1 MASQKNK
8 PPKPEGGHLSPPF
21 LDPTSSAS
29 RQFSPTNLWNA
40 SSPSTPSLRA
50 ALGAQTSVE
59 QPTEETI
66 EAARKQLPS
75 VADLLATLTPDISRD
90 ARALIFS
97 RAILSAFDDYY
108 TRSRNIPF
116 EAKRAFEERR
126 WARSFELSKVR
137 LAEYGLNLNHLIPL
151 LRTHWT
157 ELPDERGFW
166 VELEAHYLDLIH
178 RRYEA
183 DLAFAFLRSARRLMR
198 RGEWAPVAYF
208 AGRVSDA
215 PDYELGFDV
224 VRTFPVAGRMRPKAL
239 EQFIDVA
246 NISVPFRNIESDTE
260 LIAQRVNDEL
270 DRLGATVTGACALK
284 VINAGFFR
292 NRGAYVVGRIDFDEP
307 VTVPGDDG
315 VSPVTMESIPLTI
328 AFLHSEEGVF
338 ADAVLLRS
346 DEIHAVFSS
355 TLANFHV
362 TEEHYRELARFLKTI
377 MPRRALGMHYST
389 IGFNHVGKVAV
400 MRELQTDY
408 ANQHEPF
415 DFAPGKHGTVAI
427 GFTRPHSRYVLKVIR
442 DHPTD
447 GYKWGE
453 FDGVETVLDKY
464 RIVHESDRAG
474 SMLDNIMYENVRLE
488 KSWFSPVLLQELIN
502 AAPSSVVI
510 LHRYVLFR
518 HLIVQAKMTPLPL
531 FFESASQSQAEEAI
545 RKLGDCIRN
554 NAAANIF
561 NRDLDARNYG
571 ISGINKVYLFDYDA
585 VEPLVDVKVRTNVNR
600 EDGEEDIPDWF
611 FEEGYVF
618 LPEEMLVGLRIDD
631 KHLRRLFREMH
642 ADLMTM
648 DYWEGMQRALRSG
661 LLPKVRSYPPDR
673 RLRRPPEK
681 A

>member
-1 MASQKNK
+1 MAADKTH
-8 PPKPEGGHLSPPF
+8 PPKPEGGRLSPPF
-21 LDPTSSAS
+21 LDHSSSAG
-29 RQFSPTNLWNA
+29 RQFSPTSLWTATNPA
-40 SSPSTPSLRA
+40 TPSLRA
-50 ALGAQTSVE
+50 ALATQTSNEKPGDEVIKAATDHLPTVE
-59 QPTEETI
+59 KILSVLT
-66 EAARKQLPS
+66 PS
-75 VADLLATLTPDISRD
+75 VPRTT
-90 ARALIFS
+90 RALVLS
-97 RAILSAFDDYY
+97 KAILAAFDAYY
-108 TRSRNIPF
+108 AESRNVPY
-116 EAKRAFEERR
+116 EAKRAFEQRR
-126 WARSFELSKVR
+126 WARSFQLSKVR
-137 LAEYGLNLNHLIPL
+137 LGEYGVKLNHLIPL

-215 PDYELGFDV
+215 PDYDMGVDV
-224 VRTFPVAGRMRPKAL
+224 VRTFPVAGSIRPKAV
-239 EQFIDVA
+239 EHIIEIAKIDA
-246 NISVPFRNIESDTE
+246 PFRDLQADAE
-260 LIAQRVNDEL
+260 LIATRINDEL
-270 DRLGATVTGACALK
+270 NRLGASVTRACALK

-292 NRGAYVVGRIDFDEP
+292 NRGAYVVGRLDFDAP
-307 VTVPGDDG
+307 VEIPSETGAGTVKM
-315 VSPVTMESIPLTI
+315 SSLPLAI
-328 AFLHSEEGVF
+328 AFLHNDDGVF

-355 TLANFHV
+355 TLATFHV

-377 MPRRALGMHYST
+377 MPRRALGLHYST

-400 MRELQTDY
+400 MRELQSEY
-408 ANQHEPF
+408 NAGNEAF

-427 GFTRPHSRYVLKVIR
+427 GFTRPGSRYVLKVIR

-453 FDGVETVLDKY
+453 FDGVEAVLDKY

-488 KSWFSPVLLQELIN
+488 KSWFSPELLQELIN
-502 AAPSSVVI
+502 AAPCSVVI

-518 HLIVQAKMTPLPL
+518 HLIVQAKMTPLPI
-531 FFESASQSQAEEAI
+531 FFANAPQQLAEEAI

-585 VEPLVDVKVRTNVNR
+585 VEPLVDVKIRTNVNR

-631 KHLRRLFREMH
+631 KHLRRLFRQMH
-642 ADLMTM
+642 ADLMTI

-673 RLRRPPEK
+673 RLRRP
-681 A
+681 ARAA